1 MNSNRPPMPSPELRS
16 PVAVSWRARGFT
28 LIEMLIVIAVIG
40 TLAVISGPALKGLGK
55 TNARSAAQRQVLD
68 DLGFARQSAIKNR
81 TTVWMVFVPP
91 NGQPNSGRSTIFQQY
106 QVLSQSGF
114 LSSLTGPY
122 DPLKQVVLRS
132 FTNAVLS
139 QLTGYTLISRSGVG
153 DQPGRAR
160 FKFLTEWRTLPDGML
175 FPQFLFNRFGGP
187 QFPGPLRQYPNY
199 LGIQTNWLGLPFP
212 ILVDHPV
219 NRLYERQFISDEDSE
234 GYGLP
239 AIGFGPNG
247 QVVLGPYGVPMNRAT
262 RKGGMPPT
270 DVYLAIA
277 EGSVFVPRLADG
289 RFDLAVP
296 PDSVETPTGNWT
308 NSIIRISNLTGRAR
322 LIKPEFAP

>member
-1 MNSNRPPMPSPELRS
+1 MEEP
-16 PVAVSWRARGFT
+16 
-28 LIEMLIVIAVIG
+28 
-40 TLAVISGPALKGLGK
+40 TLACGRDSERAPLLRLRQRISEP
-55 TNARSAAQRQVLD
+55 
-68 DLGFARQSAIKNR
+68 FC
-81 TTVWMVFVPP
+81 
-91 NGQPNSGRSTIFQQY
+91 SGRS
-106 QVLSQSGF
+106 
-114 LSSLTGPY
+114 
-122 DPLKQVVLRS
+122 
-132 FTNAVLS
+132 
-139 QLTGYTLISRSGVG
+139 
-153 DQPGRAR
+153 
-160 FKFLTEWRTLPDGML
+160 
-175 FPQFLFNRFGGP
+175 
-187 QFPGPLRQYPNY
+187 
-199 LGIQTNWLGLPFP
+199 
-212 ILVDHPV
+212 
-219 NRLYERQFISDEDSE
+219 YERQFISDEDSE